1 MANNSAKPFHL
12 ESVTRQILDASP
24 DSVAVMDHSFH
35 YVYVNRVFL
44 ARYDQSLEN
53 VIGKT
58 PEIVVGKSLFDD
70 TVKSRMLACLN
81 GEVVDYEAEFD
92 IPGLGLRWLRLRYA
106 PLYDD
111 AGSVSAIL
119 SQTRDITREK
129 EEEQVRETLE
139 RERLFI
145 RQVEEV
151 MQVGVFI
158 WDVETQRNV
167 YTSDSLGHIHGMTPE
182 EMAATVDGEEAD
194 VNLAIPE
201 DRKRLAEAYENSR
214 LYGTPLNVEY
224 RIDHPTNGRR
234 WINEVAVRRTLGVGK
249 RIVTMG
255 LIHDVTERKRNEEN
269 LEIQRMVSEQA
280 EKIGKIGY
288 WMWDMI
294 EDRSLYFSDQAA
306 AIHGVSREAFAE
318 MQTSGE
324 NDLQRIHPDD
334 YDRMHAAVYHAKQT
348 GGVLDEEYRINHTDG
363 GIRWVQEITMPH
375 RVVDGKVTVLIGTL
389 QDITERR
396 QKEEELR
403 QRDIVYRQIE
413 ETISIGY
420 WTFDEEDYGVSYC
433 SEGVARIYDLTV
445 EEYREQFSTMEG
457 ELATVHEED
466 RDMVEKALLQFQQT
480 AETYDSEF
488 RIVLR
493 DGTVRW
499 VHEVSAPLRVSAE
512 GTLEASIGTLRDIT
526 ARKLEEED
534 LRQRE
539 VMFKQID
546 QNFDIGFWT
555 WEAEPY
561 GMSYVSEAYCRIF
574 GRPANEILA
583 QSSSLENELAI
594 IHPDDQA
601 RMRETFLILNQK
613 SIPYDEEYRIIRP
626 DGEIRWV
633 HEVTAPM
640 RQNDDGSLASDIG
653 VMHDITEQ
661 RVREE
666 ELEIAKEAAEH
677 ASLAKSD
684 FLAHMSHEL
693 RTPLN
698 AVLGFSD
705 AMRSE
710 IFGPVGDD
718 RYREYLDN
726 IQSSGRLL
734 LALINDL
741 LDMAAIE
748 AGELSIDLEPQNIG
762 ALVTEMLELAGPM
775 ARAKTIAVTGDGDL
789 AGLNLMVDP
798 RRFRQIIL
806 NLVINAVK
814 YTPADGA
821 VFVFSGV
828 DDQGRPTVSVR
839 DNGIGMTEDE
849 VEAALIPFKQI
860 KNANIR
866 QIEGTGIGLPL
877 TNQLVELHRG
887 EMTIMSTKGKGTTV
901 MICLPIERIV
911 H

>member
-12 ESVTRQILDASP
+12 ESVARQALDASS
-24 DSVAVMDHSFH
+24 DSIAVLDLGLR
-35 YVYVNRVFL
+35 YIYVNNFFL
-44 ARYDQSLEN
+44 TRYGLPVED

-58 PEIVVGKSLFDD
+58 PVIIAGQEVFDS
-70 TVKSRMLACLN
+70 TVEPRMAACLK
-81 GEVVDYEAEFD
+81 GDVIDYEAEFD
-92 IPGLGLRWLRLRYA
+92 LPNLGLRWLHVRYA
-106 PLYDD
+106 PLCDE
-111 AGSVSAIL
+111 AGAVSALI
-119 SQTRDITREK
+119 SFTRDITGEK
-129 EEEQVRETLE
+129 EAAQVRETLE
-139 RERLFI
+139 RERFFI

-151 MQVGVFI
+151 MKVGVFI
-158 WDVETQRNV
+158 WDVETQRNI
-167 YTSDSLGHIHGMTPE
+167 YTSDSLGHIHGMPPE
-182 EMAATVDGEEAD
+182 ELETTIDGEEAD

-201 DRKRLAEAYENSR
+201 DRKHLAEAYENSR

-224 RIDHPTNGRR
+224 RIDHPTKGLR
-234 WINEVAVRRTLGVGK
+234 WINEMAVRRTLGGDR

-255 LIHDVTERKRNEEN
+255 LIHDVTARKENEEE
-269 LEIQRMVSEQA
+269 LAIQRQIAEQA

-306 AIHGVSREAFAE
+306 AIHGVSREAFAK
-318 MQTSGE
+318 MQTSAE
-324 NDLQRIHPDD
+324 ADLERVHPGD
-334 YDRMHAAVYHAKQT
+334 YDRVRAAVFHSKAT
-348 GGVLDEEYRINHTDG
+348 GEPFDEEYRINHPDG
-363 GIRWVQEITMPH
+363 KVHWVQEIAMPH
-375 RVVDGKVTVLIGTL
+375 RVVDGKITVLLGTL

-396 QKEEELR
+396 NREEDLR
-403 QRDIVYRQIE
+403 QRDIIYRQIE
-413 ETISIGY
+413 ETMSIGY
-420 WTFDEEDYGVSYC
+420 WTFDEDDYGVAYC

-445 EEYREQFSTMEG
+445 EEYREQFSSMEG

-480 AETYDSEF
+480 AETYDLEF
-488 RIVLR
+488 RIVRR

-499 VHEVSAPLRVSAE
+499 VHEVSAPLRVSAA
-512 GTLEASIGTLRDIT
+512 GKIEASIGTLRDIT

-546 QNFDIGFWT
+546 KNFDIGFWT
-555 WEAEPY
+555 WRVEPY
-561 GMSYVSEAYCRIF
+561 GMSYVSDAYCRIL
-574 GRPANEILA
+574 GRSANEILERSA
-583 QSSSLENELAI
+583 SLEGELDFV
-594 IHPDDQA
+594 HPDDRA
-601 RMRETFLILNQK
+601 RMMKTYLAFNQQG
-613 SIPYDEEYRIIRP
+613 IAHEEDFRIIRP
-626 DGEIRWV
+626 DGKIRWV
-633 HEVTAPM
+633 HEVVAPLG
-640 RQNDDGSLASDIG
+640 QNRDGSLISSVG

-661 RVREE
+661 HEREE
-666 ELEIAKEAAEH
+666 ELEIAKGHAEH
-677 ASLAKSD
+677 ANLAKSD

-710 IFGPVGDD
+710 IFGPIGDD
-718 RYREYLDN
+718 RYRDYLDN

-748 AGELSIDLEPQNIG
+748 AGELSIELEPQNIG
-762 ALVTEMLELAGPM
+762 ALVKEMLELAGPM
-775 ARAKTIAVTGDGDL
+775 ARAKTIAVTGNDDL

-814 YTPADGA
+814 YTPEGGE
-821 VFVFSGV
+821 VYVFSGV
-828 DDQGRPTVSVR
+828 DDQGRPTISVR
-839 DNGIGMTEDE
+839 DNGIGMTEIE
-849 VEAALIPFKQI
+849 VEAALVPFKQI
-860 KNANIR
+860 KSASIR

-887 EMTIMSTKGKGTTV
+887 EMTVMSTKGKGTTV
-901 MICLPIERIV
+901 TITLPVERIV

>member
-24 DSVAVMDHSFH
+24 DSAAVMDHSFH

-70 TVKSRMLACLN
+70 AVKSRMLACLN

-234 WINEVAVRRTLGVGK
+234 WINEVAVRRTLGVDK

-255 LIHDVTERKRNEEN
+255 LIHDVTEKKRIEED

-280 EKIGKIGY
+280 EKISKIGY
-288 WMWDMI
+288 WLWDMI
-294 EDRSLYFSDQAA
+294 DDHVIYFSDQLAVM
-306 AIHGVSREAFAE
+306 HGVSREVFAE
-318 MQTSGE
+318 MQTSAE
-324 NDLQRIHPDD
+324 VDLDRVHPGD
-334 YDRMHAAVYHAKQT
+334 YDRVRAAVFHTKAT
-348 GGVLDEEYRINHTDG
+348 GDPFDVEYRIKHPDG
-363 GIRWVQEITMPH
+363 ETHWVHELAMPN
-375 RVVDGKVTVLIGTL
+375 RVVDGKVTTLLGTI

-433 SEGVARIYDLTV
+433 SAGVARIYDLTV

-466 RDMVEKALLQFQQT
+466 RDMVEKALLEFQQT
-480 AETYDSEF
+480 AESYDLEF
-488 RIVLR
+488 RILRR

-561 GMSYVSEAYCRIF
+561 GMSYVSDAYCRIF
-574 GRPANEILA
+574 GKTPEEVMEQTSSVENGLLA
-583 QSSSLENELAI
+583 V
-594 IHPDDQA
+594 HPDDRE
-601 RMRETFLILNQK
+601 RMREVFFGESEMSTT
-613 SIPYDEEYRIIRP
+613 YDVEFRIIRK
-626 DGEIRWV
+626 DGAVRWV
-633 HEVTAPM
+633 HEVTAPL
-640 RQNDDGSLASDIG
+640 QVAEDGSTISSVGL
-653 VMHDITEQ
+653 MRDITEQ
-661 RVREE
+661 HEREQ
-666 ELEIAKEAAEH
+666 ELEIAIETANNAN
-677 ASLAKSD
+677 LAKSD